1 MKNKSLSEKI
11 EELRRENDAEL
22 GVWSPRGGVATSV
35 TAICNRT
42 GADLVAFIPAN
53 GQPCGNPHDGRKA
66 VLSYGTERV
75 TLTQHWHGGPE
86 SGDWWWTL

>member
-1 MKNKSLSEKI
+1 MKKTLIDEIAAMQHEAEK
-11 EELRRENDAEL
+11 ES
-22 GVWSPRGGVATSV
+22 GVWCPRGGVATSV

-86 SGDWWWTL
+86 SGEWWWTL

>member
-1 MKNKSLSEKI
+1 MKKTTLIDEIAAMQHEAEK
-11 EELRRENDAEL
+11 ES
-22 GVWSPRGGVATSV
+22 GVWCPRGGVATSV

-75 TLTQHWHGGPE
+75 TLTQRWHGGE
-86 SGDWWWTL
+86 NSGDWWWTL